1 MWLGLSSPSWTI
13 SSARSVSTAVMPSAA
28 SASFSPVSW
37 VAMDL
42 TFTTR
47 SAPAARVRE
56 ATRAFASSAPSAQC
70 T

>member
-1 MWLGLSSPSWTI
+1 M
-13 SSARSVSTAVMPSAA
+13 AVMPSAA

-37 VAMDL
+37 VAIDF

-47 SAPAARVRE
+47 SAPAARVSE
-56 ATRAFASSAPSAQC
+56 ATRALASSAPLAQC

>member
-1 MWLGLSSPSWTI
+1 M
-13 SSARSVSTAVMPSAA
+13 AVMPSAA

-37 VAMDL
+37 VAIDF

-47 SAPAARVRE
+47 SAPAARVSE
-56 ATRAFASSAPSAQC
+56 ATRALASSALLAQC